1 MVASAL
7 LFQSKTMRAMIFVPI
22 AIGVAGR
29 FGLSIISL
37 ALPVAFMI
45 EHVYVLPFN
54 SKPAALLYET
64 DHYSIT
70 DTFKYGFTMMVIAW
84 VLNIIAGETWFKFLD
99 ITPNGVFG
107 IF

>member
-1 MVASAL
+1 V
-7 LFQSKTMRAMIFVPI
+7 
-22 AIGVAGR
+22 
-29 FGLSIISL
+29 ISL

-64 DHYSIT
+64 DQYSIM
-70 DTFKYGFTMMVIAW
+70 DTFKFGFSMMLIAW
-84 VLNIIAGETWFKFLD
+84 GLIIIAGETWFRVLG

>member
-1 MVASAL
+1 
-7 LFQSKTMRAMIFVPI
+7 MIFVPI

-29 FGLSIISL
+29 FDLSIISL

-70 DTFKYGFTMMVIAW
+70 DTFKYGITMMAIAW
-84 VLNIIAGETWFKFLD
+84 IVIIIAGETWFKFLG

>member
-1 MVASAL
+1 
-7 LFQSKTMRAMIFVPI
+7 MIFVPI

-29 FGLSIISL
+29 FDFSIVSL

-70 DTFKYGFTMMVIAW
+70 DTFKYGFTMMVTAW
-84 VLNIIAGETWFKFLD
+84 LLIIIAGETWFKVLD